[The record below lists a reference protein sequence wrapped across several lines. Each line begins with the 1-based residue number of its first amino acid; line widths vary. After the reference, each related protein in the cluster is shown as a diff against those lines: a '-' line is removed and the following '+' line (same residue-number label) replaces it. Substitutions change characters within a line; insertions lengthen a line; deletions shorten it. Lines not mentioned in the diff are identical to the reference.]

1 VATNLQ
7 FGLSSKLLGNLT
19 KGGKGN
25 GVFAYAFAF
34 EGANLI
40 KGGAVTLVDNGVAKG
55 SPTIPLTSAT
65 DLTFKSGKV
74 YVVIQQTGAGGT
86 SDLLKTITQ
95 VGDINPIDSQKRNYR
110 FDLVEATLS
119 KSGADVADI
128 SSIDQFG
135 STMTLGVTYKSGTDT
150 RGYAVSGSKIDA
162 AITAASPKGVQNQI
176 FQAPNP
182 AYPGIKP
189 GANAPLNELRDAVM
203 PGNNFTPNPIPGTDW
218 TKYVNAFKSWAS
230 KIEIVT
236 TFNGSPVQPQAMLAD
251 YTVQYD
257 KGTDSFWLVPDKSQG
272 GTATDYINIKT
283 KDLIDNI
290 YLQTGKL
297 TVYAGSKTGTKKV
310 WDSFTPNTASGA
322 VAKYFVAG
330 FDAGFWGATGQSIN
344 PKDKSTLSLDQTW
357 NWNANYAYNA
367 ILDPK
372 VGYKNAL
379 GTGPGTPTGQN
390 RFFDPYAGEI
400 FKDSNAYGYSYTD
413 LISGGG
419 GINPAISLWDPATKA
434 NVQTVKISLFDLG
447 ETPSS
452 GYKTGNTG
460 YLAPTSTDYKP
471 ATTATNANNQFLF
484 TFGFQIPGGKFMA
497 PSDQTPI
504 SFRFYA
510 PGDRQAGSDGFV
522 TLQLA
527 QKNWFYYQITGR
539 AGKWA
544 LNPTNPGGQG
554 GFFAIKNVPV
564 TADGS
569 PAWYQLSYGTTGAHS
584 TYNFYATATNGTL
597 STVVADHGV
606 EVNTNTPAGN
616 FGFSFA
622 PGGAMTYDPATFNA
636 PKGLA
641 RNNIVG
647 GNGNDTLD
655 GDDGGNKLF
664 GGAGNDTLNGDGGSD
679 RLNGGPGAD
688 TMAGGTGND
697 VYRVDNVGD
706 RTIEAVGE
714 GTDTV
719 LARIGYTLGAGQAV
733 ERLRADAGMTGLTL
747 GGNAFNNNIQGGDGN
762 DTLTG
767 GDGIDKLGG
776 GGGDDTLSG
785 GNGNDK
791 LTGGIGNDKLTGG
804 IGNDIFLFDSAF
816 IGVANVDTV
825 ADFDTAHDRIEL
837 DHAYIAGLP
846 LGALSASAFALDS
859 ATGTAAQIVYDTSRG
874 SLFYDS
880 NGADPG
886 GATRFATLKGAP
898 ALSESN
904 FFVV

>member
-1 VATNLQ
+1 MATNLQ
-7 FGLSSKLLGNLT
+7 FSLSKTLLGNLT
-19 KGGKGN
+19 KGGSGN

-40 KGGAVTLVDNGVAKG
+40 KNGAVTLVDNGVAKG
-55 SPTIPLTSAT
+55 SPSIPLTTAT
-65 DLTFKSGKV
+65 DEKFKSGKV

-86 SDLLKTITQ
+86 SDLLTTVKQ

-128 SSIDQFG
+128 SNIDQFG
-135 STMTLGVTYKSGTDT
+135 STMTLEVTYTGGTDT

-162 AITAASPKGVQNQI
+162 ALTTASPKGVQNQF

-182 AYPGIKP
+182 SYPGIKP
-189 GANAPLNELRDAVM
+189 GANAPLNQLRDAVM
-203 PGNNFTPNPIPGTDW
+203 PGNNFVPNPILGTDW
-218 TKYVNAFKSWAS
+218 TKYVNAFKAWAP

-236 TFNGSPVQPQAMLAD
+236 TFNGSPVQPQAMFAD
-251 YTVQYD
+251 YNVQYD

-330 FDAGFWGATGQSIN
+330 FDAGFWGATGQSVN
-344 PKDKSTLSLDQTW
+344 PKDKSTLNLDQTW

-379 GTGPGTPTGQN
+379 GTGAGTPTGQN
-390 RFFDPYAGEI
+390 RFYDPYAAEI

-460 YLAPTSTDYKP
+460 YLAPTGTDYKP

-484 TFGFQIPGGKFMA
+484 TFGFQIPGGNYMA

-527 QKNWFYYQITGR
+527 QKNWFYYQIVGGP
-539 AGKWA
+539 GKWT
-544 LNPTNPGGQG
+544 LNATNPGGLN

-569 PAWYQLSYGTTGAHS
+569 PAWYQLSYGGTGAHS
-584 TYNFYATATNGTL
+584 TYNFYATTTNGTL

-622 PGGAMTYDPATFNA
+622 PGGAVTYDPATFNA
-636 PKGLA
+636 PKGLSA
-641 RNNIVG
+641 LPPG
-647 GNGNDTLD
+647 SAGKT
-655 GDDGGNKLF
+655 LF
-664 GGAGNDTLNGDGGSD
+664 GGAADDTLTGGDGNDRLHGGA
-679 RLNGGPGAD
+679 GAD
-688 TMAGGTGND
+688 TMTGELGND
-697 VYRVDNVGD
+697 VYYVDNAGD
-706 RTIEAVGE
+706 RTIEESGE
-714 GTDTV
+714 GTDTAIASASYR
-719 LARIGYTLGAGQAV
+719 LEAGQSV
-733 ERLRADAGMTGLTL
+733 EKLRADVGASGLTL
-747 GGNAFNNNIQGGDGN
+747 IGNAINNNIAGGDGD
-762 DTLTG
+762 DTLVG

-776 GGGDDTLSG
+776 GAGDDRLSG
-785 GNGNDK
+785 GDGNDK
-791 LTGGIGNDKLTGG
+791 LTGDLGNDV
-804 IGNDIFLFDSAF
+804 FRFDRPF
-816 IGVANVDTV
+816 IGVENIDTV
-825 ADFDTAHDRIEL
+825 ADFNAADDVIQL
-837 DHAYIAGLP
+837 DQTYFAGLA
-846 LGALSASAFALDS
+846 LGQLSASAFALDN
-859 ATGTAAQIVYDTSRG
+859 ATGTAPQIVYDSSRG

-880 NGADPG
+880 NGADAG
-886 GATRFATLKGAP
+886 GATRFATVTGAP
-898 ALSESN
+898 TLSETN
-904 FFVV
+904 FQVV

>member
-1 VATNLQ
+1 VATTLQ
-7 FGLSSKLLGNLT
+7 FALSSKLLGNLT
-19 KGGKGN
+19 KGGSGN

-40 KGGAVTLVDNGVAKG
+40 KNGAVTLVDNGVAKT
-55 SPTIPLTSAT
+55 SPSVALTTAT
-65 DLTFKSGKV
+65 DPKFSSGKI

-86 SDLLKTITQ
+86 SDLLKTVKQ

-135 STMTLGVTYKSGTDT
+135 STMTLEVTYKSGTDT

-162 AITAASPKGVQNQI
+162 AIIAASPTGVQNQS
-176 FQAPNP
+176 FQAPTP
-182 AYPGIKP
+182 SYPGIKP
-189 GANAPLNELRDAVM
+189 GANAPLNELRDVVM

-218 TKYVNAFKSWAS
+218 TKYVNAFKAWAS

-251 YTVQYD
+251 YNVQYD
-257 KGTDSFWLVPDKSQG
+257 KGSDSFWLIPDKTQG

-297 TVYAGSKTGTKKV
+297 TVYAGSKTGTKTV

-330 FDAGFWGATGQSIN
+330 FDAGFWGATGQSVN
-344 PKDKSTLSLDQTW
+344 PKDNSSLSLDQTW

-379 GTGPGTPTGQN
+379 GTGAGTPTGQN
-390 RFFDPYAGEI
+390 RFYDPYAAEI

-447 ETPSS
+447 ETPTS

-460 YLAPTSTDYKP
+460 YLAPTGTDYKP
-471 ATTATNANNQFLF
+471 ATLAQNANNQFLF
-484 TFGFQIPGGKFMA
+484 TFGFQIPGAKFMA

-510 PGDRQAGSDGFV
+510 PGDHQAGSDGFV

-527 QKNWFYYQITGR
+527 QKNWFYYQLIGGP
-539 AGKWA
+539 GKWA
-544 LNPTNPGGQG
+544 LNPTNPGGQN

-569 PAWYQLSYGTTGAHS
+569 PAWYQLSYGGANAHS
-584 TYNFYATATNGTL
+584 TYNFYANATNGTL

-606 EVNTNTPAGN
+606 EVNTNTPPGN

-636 PKGLA
+636 PVGVGSGNPNPP
-641 RNNIVG
+641 RNSIVG
-647 GNGNDTLD
+647 GNGNDTLNGSD
-655 GDDGGNKLF
+655 GDDKLN
-664 GGAGNDTLNGDGGSD
+664 GGAGAD
-679 RLNGGPGAD
+679 R
-688 TMAGGTGND
+688 MAGGLGD
-697 VYRVDNVGD
+697 DLYYVDNVGD
-706 RTIEAVGE
+706 RVIEAAGE

-719 LARIGYTLGAGQAV
+719 LAGIGYTLGAGQEV
-733 ERLRADAGMTGLTL
+733 ERLRAHAGMTGLAL
-747 GGNAFNNNIQGGDGN
+747 GGNAFDNTIAGGD
-762 DTLTG
+762 
-767 GDGIDKLGG
+767 
-776 GGGDDTLSG
+776 GDDTLSG
-785 GNGNDK
+785 GAGNDR
-791 LTGGIGNDKLTGG
+791 LVGDL
-804 IGNDIFLFDSAF
+804 GNDIFRFDSRF
-816 IGVANVDTV
+816 IGVTNVDTV
-825 ADFDTAHDRIEL
+825 ADLNAADDVIQL
-837 DHAYIAGLP
+837 DHTYFAGLA
-846 LGALSASAFALDS
+846 LGQLGASAFALDS
-859 ATGTAAQIVYDTSRG
+859 ATGTAAQIVYDTSTG
-874 SLFYDS
+874 ALFYDS
-880 NGADPG
+880 NGADAG
-886 GATRFATLKGAP
+886 GATRFATMAGKP
-898 ALSESN
+898 SLSEAS